1 MTDADERWLHYGAVA
16 TPIDRPEQ
24 TFGYVEDAD
33 HPRFGTFPTA
43 FIDRA
48 DVSRDEDR
56 GRILLSQLDRDLYER
71 FGNGFERVDVGV
83 LAADL
88 IQQTLFRPHE
98 ARIVVLYGW
107 FDMDR
112 EAAAEALET
121 DPESVASLVAAIRER
136 RGRADR
142 TAAVRFTPE

>member
-1 MTDADERWLHYGAVA
+1 MSDPDERWLYYGAAA
-16 TPIDRPEQ
+16 TPVDRPDQ
-24 TFGYVEDAD
+24 TFGYVDDDE

-43 FIDRA
+43 FLKRI
-48 DVSRDEDR
+48 DVSVDEER
-56 GRILLSQLDRDLYER
+56 GRILLSELDRDLYRR

-88 IQQTLFRPHE
+88 IAETLFTPGE

-112 EAAAEALET
+112 ETAAEALET
-121 DPESVASLVAAIRER
+121 DPDGVASLVEEIRDR
-136 RGRADR
+136 RKRADR
-142 TAAVRFTPE
+142 TATVRFTPE